1 MSTDDD
7 LDKARDE
14 MEQEYRQF
22 REHLG
27 QILEAVDRVQRASVT
42 DDVYG
47 TLEHLEDVVH
57 KARTGGVLGSGAKG
71 HRSAREDWL
80 KLSGGGQAR

>member
-1 MSTDDD
+1 MSDD
-7 LDKARDE
+7 LDKARRE

-27 QILEAVDRVQRASVT
+27 EILEAVDQVSRASVS

-47 TLEHLEDVVH
+47 LLERLEDKVH
-57 KARTGGVLGSGAKG
+57 NARTGGLLGSGAKG
-71 HRSAREDWL
+71 HREAREDWL
-80 KLSGGGQAR
+80 KAGGVA

>member
-1 MSTDDD
+1 MSDDD
-7 LDKARDE
+7 LGKAQRE

-27 QILEAVDRVQRASVT
+27 EILEAVDQVSRATVT

-47 TLEHLEDVVH
+47 LLERLEDKVH
-57 KARTGGVLGSGAKG
+57 KARTGGLLGSGAKG
-71 HRSAREDWL
+71 HREAREDWL
-80 KLSGGGQAR
+80 KLGGAG

>member
-1 MSTDDD
+1 MSDDD
-7 LDKARDE
+7 LGKARDE
-14 MEQEYRQF
+14 MDKEYRQF

-27 QILEAVDRVQRASVT
+27 QILESVDRVQRAGVT

-57 KARTGGVLGSGAKG
+57 KARTGGLLGSGAKG
-71 HRSAREDWL
+71 HRAAREDWL
-80 KLSGGGQAR
+80 KAGGGS

>member
-1 MSTDDD
+1 MSDD
-7 LDKARDE
+7 LDKARRE

-27 QILEAVDRVQRASVT
+27 EILEAVDQVSRATVT

-47 TLEHLEDVVH
+47 LLERLEDKVH
-57 KARTGGVLGSGAKG
+57 QARTGGLLGSGAKG
-71 HRSAREDWL
+71 HREAREDWL
-80 KLSGGGQAR
+80 KAGGVA

>member
-1 MSTDDD
+1 MSDDD
-7 LDKARDE
+7 LGKAQRE

-27 QILEAVDRVQRASVT
+27 EILEAVDQVSRAGVT

-47 TLEHLEDVVH
+47 LLERLEDKVH
-57 KARTGGVLGSGAKG
+57 KARTGGLLGSGAKG
-71 HRSAREDWL
+71 HREAREEWL
-80 KLSGGGQAR
+80 KLSGGA